1 MKVITTES
9 QQTHSSPR
17 GKPND
22 FPVKSHRLDNSAGF
36 CQSSLRKGLFEGY
49 GFEDFPCGRLPMRDG
64 TFSSSSSE
72 LAPFRLSVIVPSYN
86 ERLTI
91 LNVLD
96 SLLSLDVPGKEL
108 EIIVINDG
116 STDGTQELLDTFD
129 DSRLVRIHHNANLGK
144 GAAVRTGMAAAKGSH
159 LLIFDADHEY
169 DVADIPR
176 LITPILTGRAEVV
189 YGNRM
194 SGFGTV
200 HPSLWHAIGNKAM
213 TLFANLLF
221 GSAISDLHTCLKLV
235 PMPLL
240 KSFDLSEGGFGLDTE
255 ISAEVLRAGF
265 RPFQVPISYVGRSK
279 EEGKKIRFKDAM
291 QCVFVLLKVRA
302 RPVTPYG
309 KRNKCLA
316 PQVSVSPG

>member
-1 MKVITTES
+1 M
-9 QQTHSSPR
+9 
-17 GKPND
+17 
-22 FPVKSHRLDNSAGF
+22 
-36 CQSSLRKGLFEGY
+36 
-49 GFEDFPCGRLPMRDG
+49 
-64 TFSSSSSE
+64 FSSSPSD
-72 LAPFRLSVIVPSYN
+72 LTQFRLSIIVPSYN
-86 ERLTI
+86 ERQTI
-91 LNVLD
+91 LQVLD
-96 SLLSLDVPGKEL
+96 DLLSLDVPGKEL

-116 STDGTQELLDTFD
+116 STDGTQALLETFD
-129 DSRLVRIHHNANLGK
+129 DSRLVRIHHTTNLGK
-144 GAAVRTGMAAAKGSH
+144 GAAVRTGMAAARGSH

-176 LITPILTGRAEVV
+176 LITPILAGRAEVV

-200 HPSLWHAIGNKAM
+200 HPSLWHAIGNKSM
-213 TLFANLLF
+213 TFFANLLF

-279 EEGKKIRFKDAM
+279 EEGKKIRLEDALR
-291 QCVFVLLKVRA
+291 CFYVLLKVRA

-309 KRNKCLA
+309 KRNKSLV